1 MLIVI
6 KITNLVIPHLG
17 GVDSAEETKCGDHPA
32 QEATLALGLG
42 PDFTWKLVD
51 INFVKCILINVS
63 PHPAAS

>member
-17 GVDSAEETKCGDHPA
+17 GVDSAEEAQGGDHPA

-42 PDFTWKLVD
+42 PDFTWKL
-51 INFVKCILINVS
+51 IR
-63 PHPAAS
+63 